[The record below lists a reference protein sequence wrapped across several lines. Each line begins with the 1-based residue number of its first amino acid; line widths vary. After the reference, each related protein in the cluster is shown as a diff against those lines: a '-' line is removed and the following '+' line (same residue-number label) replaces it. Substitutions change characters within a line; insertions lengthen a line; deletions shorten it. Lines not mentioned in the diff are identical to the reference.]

1 MALLLGTRGRHG
13 GDLQGDRRGVKVIK
27 NTWRSK
33 ISLCRENRNLEYGQ
47 FISIFGAVMPKK
59 VPNRSREASNSGT
72 AAAARAPAYHQQSA
86 APTAILISEHQQQ
99 WRRSPT
105 PMLQQTAYRFL

>member
-47 FISIFGAVMPKK
+47 LLSLLSVVSTLA
-59 VPNRSREASNSGT
+59 RSLER
-72 AAAARAPAYHQQSA
+72 
-86 APTAILISEHQQQ
+86 
-99 WRRSPT
+99 
-105 PMLQQTAYRFL
+105 

>member
-1 MALLLGTRGRHG
+1 MALLLGNRGRHG

-47 FISIFGAVMPKK
+47 LLVVALRTIMSYLTNF
-59 VPNRSREASNSGT
+59 T
-72 AAAARAPAYHQQSA
+72 
-86 APTAILISEHQQQ
+86 
-99 WRRSPT
+99 
-105 PMLQQTAYRFL
+105 